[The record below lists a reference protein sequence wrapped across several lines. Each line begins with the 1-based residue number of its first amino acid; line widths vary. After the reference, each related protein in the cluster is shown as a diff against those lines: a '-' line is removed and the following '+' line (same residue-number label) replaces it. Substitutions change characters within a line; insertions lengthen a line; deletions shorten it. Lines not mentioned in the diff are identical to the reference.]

1 MKLLVLNRVILIL
14 IAGEFLLV
22 TFLGLT
28 IPIFS
33 LFVVDEIVGGTV
45 AVVGY
50 SYATYWIV
58 KSVLQIPIARWLDRR
73 SGERDDFW
81 VMIAG
86 SILGGLTAM
95 SFYFF
100 AKEVWHIY
108 ALESVLGIADALVVP
123 PLYAIFSRHLDRGHE
138 SFEWSLQ
145 SSISFDASSALG
157 AALGGL
163 IGGVFGLRFVFLF
176 AGVGALLGAALLL
189 CLRPHIEPRTVP
201 SRTRYPLK
209 SYRRA

>member
-1 MKLLVLNRVILIL
+1 MKLLLLNRVILLL

-33 LFVVDEIVGGTV
+33 LFIVEEIAGGTV

-50 SYATYWIV
+50 SYALYWIV

-73 SGERDDFW
+73 SGEWDDFW

-86 SILGGLTAM
+86 SVLGGLTAM

-100 AKEVWHIY
+100 ATEIWHIY
-108 ALESVLGIADALVVP
+108 ALEAILGIADALVVP

-157 AALGGL
+157 AALGGI

-176 AGVGALLGAALLL
+176 AGLGALLGAALLL
-189 CLRPHIEPRTVP
+189 CLRPYIAPRALLSP
-201 SRTRYPLK
+201 TRYPLK